1 MPPNRTPYQCLS
13 ETRSTACRTVKAQT
27 ELQRLVGS
35 SRAVDAIAPVLP
47 PNIAISLAATTLA
60 VKGVLI
66 TLREGRPDVV
76 AILPCSRRTGIV
88 TRPVHGVL
96 LVAAPVGNAY
106 GLAPTAGAVGYLRVT
121 LRPRDRVANTGPLT
135 FSQVGERKSG

>member
-1 MPPNRTPYQCLS
+1 MKETPKGKKPCLQTEHS
-13 ETRSTACRTVKAQT
+13 SNVSPQGSTARRTVKART
-27 ELQRLVGS
+27 KLQRLVGS

-47 PNIAISLAATTLA
+47 PNIATSLAATTLA

-76 AILPCSRRTGIV
+76 AILACNRRTGIV

-121 LRPRDRVANTGPLT
+121 L
-135 FSQVGERKSG
+135 